1 MPRCI
6 EYFVDEYI
14 PSQPE
19 AENAAVSYGPQAQHA
34 PYVRRERRLWL
45 PAILF
50 ALTGFSTF
58 YAAGVRVD
66 RSVEPPEVWIDFS
79 AGITY
84 MLAVMAILLAHELG
98 HFLQAVRYRIP
109 ASLPY
114 FIPMPFMPLGTM
126 GAVIGM
132 EGSRANR
139 RQLFDIGLTG
149 PLAGLVV
156 AIPIAW
162 YGIKIAEPYNGPA
175 TGLFTF
181 SDPLVFQ
188 WMTRALH
195 PDLPVDQVYQW
206 NPYYMA
212 GWVGMLITGLNMLP
226 ISQLDGGHTAYTLF
240 GRKAHWLARAIVAT
254 AVAWMIWEQQFQFG
268 VMLLMVLFIG
278 LDHPPTSDDTVP
290 LGRVRTVVGLASLLI
305 PIFCFAPVPVTIT
318 G

>member
-1 MPRCI
+1 
-6 EYFVDEYI
+6 VDEYI
-14 PSQPE
+14 SSQPE
-19 AENAAVSYGPQAQHA
+19 LAASPLQYAQQAPPVQPA

-50 ALTGFSTF
+50 ALTCFSTF
-58 YAAGVRVD
+58 YVAGVRVD
-66 RSVEPPEVWIDFS
+66 RSVSPPEAWIDYS
-79 AGITY
+79 AGMTY

-114 FIPMPFMPLGTM
+114 FIPMPLMPLGTM

-139 RQLFDIGLTG
+139 KQLFDIGLTG

-162 YGIKIAEPYNGPA
+162 YGIKIAEPYYGPPA
-175 TGLFTF
+175 SLTF
-181 SDPLVFQ
+181 SDPLIFQ

-195 PDLPVDQVYQW
+195 PDLPVNQVYQW

-240 GRKAHWLARAIVAT
+240 GRKAHWLARAVVAT
-254 AVAWMIWEQQFQFG
+254 GVASMVWNQQFQYG
-268 VMLLMVLFIG
+268 AMLLMVMFIG
-278 LDHPPTSDDTVP
+278 LDHPPTSDDAVP

-305 PIFCFAPVPVTIT
+305 PIFCFAPVPISVS
-318 G
+318 GP